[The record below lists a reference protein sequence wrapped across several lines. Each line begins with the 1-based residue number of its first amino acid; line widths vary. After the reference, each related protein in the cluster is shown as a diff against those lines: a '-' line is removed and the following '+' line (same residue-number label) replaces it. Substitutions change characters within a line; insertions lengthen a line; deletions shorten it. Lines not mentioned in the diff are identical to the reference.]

1 MNFDINKIPHI
12 NEIANNGSFN
22 GARSKNT
29 ETFQQRCSDCNKIVP
44 SLEEAIKKFVPDV
57 NNDFKRLIE
66 ECQKSFTLEQPSI
79 IIEEYIQECEL
90 IYQNYEKC
98 YHLYDKL
105 KKIDNINDS
114 KEIMK
119 KIDELYMTSERS
131 FSGTLITDASSM
143 DADQILE
150 EMYSGITN
158 KEKYSKEDLNS
169 IADKGMQIAE
179 IFMKNAR
186 ETKELFEESLKGL

>member
-1 MNFDINKIPHI
+1 
-12 NEIANNGSFN
+12 
-22 GARSKNT
+22 
-29 ETFQQRCSDCNKIVP
+29 
-44 SLEEAIKKFVPDV
+44 
-57 NNDFKRLIE
+57 
-66 ECQKSFTLEQPSI
+66 
-79 IIEEYIQECEL
+79 
-90 IYQNYEKC
+90 
-98 YHLYDKL
+98 
-105 KKIDNINDS
+105 
-114 KEIMK
+114 
-119 KIDELYMTSERS
+119 
-131 FSGTLITDASSM
+131 M

>member
-1 MNFDINKIPHI
+1 MKLILLIILIIF
-12 NEIANNGSFN
+12 G
-22 GARSKNT
+22 
-29 ETFQQRCSDCNKIVP
+29 FQSSAWGQAPTLSI
-44 SLEEAIKKFVPDV
+44 EAKQEP
-57 NNDFKRLIE
+57 
-66 ECQKSFTLEQPSI
+66 
-79 IIEEYIQECEL
+79 IQ
-90 IYQNYEKC
+90 
-98 YHLYDKL
+98 
-105 KKIDNINDS
+105 
-114 KEIMK
+114 EIMK

>member
-1 MNFDINKIPHI
+1 M
-12 NEIANNGSFN
+12 
-22 GARSKNT
+22 
-29 ETFQQRCSDCNKIVP
+29 
-44 SLEEAIKKFVPDV
+44 
-57 NNDFKRLIE
+57 IE

>member
-1 MNFDINKIPHI
+1 MKNIRQIGKFLKNICYIIKIVFQAAPGI
-12 NEIANNGSFN
+12 TTKMIICNIFLGILVSFN
-22 GARSKNT
+22 VYIWKYFVDTAV
-29 ETFQQRCSDCNKIVP
+29 I
-44 SLEEAIKKFVPDV
+44 SLESGKIGAPAFWLISLAVCTGVV
-57 NNDFKRLIE
+57 NLLTKLSTYYREIGQEYMNCKVAN
-66 ECQKSFTLEQPSI
+66 I
-79 IIEEYIQECEL
+79 I
-90 IYQNYEKC
+90 
-98 YHLYDKL
+98 
-105 KKIDNINDS
+105 
-114 KEIMK
+114 MG

-158 KEKYSKEDLNS
+158 KEKYSKEDLTS
-169 IADKGMQIAE
+169 IADKGMRIAE